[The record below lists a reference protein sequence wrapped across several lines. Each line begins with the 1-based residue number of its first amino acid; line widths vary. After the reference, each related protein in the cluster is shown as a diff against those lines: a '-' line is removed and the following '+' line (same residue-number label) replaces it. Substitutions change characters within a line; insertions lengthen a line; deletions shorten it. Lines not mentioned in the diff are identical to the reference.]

1 MTLLSSRLSQRRIH
15 GVFIFRRRLGTIDGN
30 TQERRILE
38 RSFSRIFKKKK
49 SLFSCINER
58 RAGHPFFFLFFIW
71 SPCYLFVFCY
81 FLLIMFVKFPSSSSL
96 IRATWRCGDA
106 VCIMRTPW
114 FHLGFWF
121 ASSPSSSSAGHQRP
135 LVLKVIQKVLTKMR

>member
-38 RSFSRIFKKKK
+38 RSFSRILKKKK
-49 SLFSCINER
+49 SVLLHKWKTGWTSL
-58 RAGHPFFFLFFIW
+58 FFLFFIW